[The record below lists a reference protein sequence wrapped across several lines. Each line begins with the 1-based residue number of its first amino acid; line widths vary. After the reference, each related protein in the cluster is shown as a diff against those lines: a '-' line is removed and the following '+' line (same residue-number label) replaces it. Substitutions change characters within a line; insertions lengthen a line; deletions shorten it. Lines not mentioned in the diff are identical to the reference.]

1 MRWPRLSIRATLAL
15 AIAGAVLLPTA
26 VLWQADQQ
34 LTRATHEPLIAQ
46 GRQAALITAAA
57 TLAGPLW
64 LIDDGLTRAA
74 AQKVLDD
81 PTVLRLSLVET
92 RPNTPALQLARP
104 GEQSA
109 TGPRLKAE
117 VRREDVV
124 LGELTLE
131 FDPAQI
137 DRVLAQ
143 RGTTA
148 LQLAGLQILL
158 SLALLLPVMARRLLR
173 PIARLKSQASA
184 MAGSTAVVPTY
195 WDRRDEL
202 GELGHHLNEVRGQI
216 ATLFEQAEVQQAELL
231 KIARHDALTGLP
243 NRRLFAE
250 LTQSAV
256 ASAQRDGSRLALLF
270 IDIDRFKSIN
280 DNHGHAI
287 GDKVLQELASRL
299 RATVRQG
306 DVVCR
311 HSGDEFTVLL
321 RGFKQWDEVAG
332 LADRLLKEAEAPVQT
347 TLREVVASV
356 SIGIALYPDDAL
368 THEALVGHAD
378 TAMYAAKSLGRARY
392 SFYRADLNSQLLA
405 QAEMEQALVQGL
417 RQGEFLLHYQPLL
430 RAVDGELV
438 GCEAL
443 LRWQHPQR
451 GLVSPAEFIPA
462 AEQFGLIS
470 ELGAFAVRSA
480 CQQIARWKACGVR
493 FGTVAVNVSAL
504 EFRHHRLIDN
514 LVQSMTDY
522 GVQPHELEIE
532 LTESV
537 LMTDTDNTQR
547 IIGRLQDLGLAMSV
561 DDFGTGYSSLA
572 YLKRLRPSKIKIDR
586 SFVRDLPGDADDRV
600 LVPAIVQLAHSI
612 GITVVGEGVETE
624 AQRQFLQACGCDILQ
639 GYLLSR
645 PQTADGFERFVE
657 AAQAAQALPA

>member
-46 GRQAALITAAA
+46 GRQAALVTAAA
-57 TLAGPLW
+57 TLAAPLW
-64 LIDDGLTRAA
+64 LIDEGLTRAA

-81 PTVLRLSLVET
+81 ATVLRLTLVEN
-92 RPNTPALQLARP
+92 RPNTASLLLSRP
-104 GEQSA
+104 GVSA
-109 TGPRLKAE
+109 GAGTRLTTL
-117 VRREDVV
+117 VRHEDVV

-143 RGTTA
+143 RGTAA

-184 MAGSTAVVPTY
+184 MASSTAVAPPF

-202 GELGHHLNEVRGQI
+202 GELGHHLNEVHGQI

-231 KIARHDALTGLP
+231 KIARHDGLTGLP

-270 IDIDRFKSIN
+270 IDVDRFKSIN
-280 DNHGHAI
+280 DNHGHAT
-287 GDKVLQELASRL
+287 GDKVLQVLASRL

-332 LADRLLKEAEAPVQT
+332 LADRLLKEAEVPVQT
-347 TLREVVASV
+347 ALREVAVSA

-392 SFYRADLNSQLLA
+392 SFYRADLNSQLMA

-417 RQGEFLLHYQPLL
+417 REGEFLLHYQPLL

-451 GLVSPAEFIPA
+451 GMVSPAEFIPA
-462 AEQFGLIS
+462 AEQCGLIS

-480 CQQIARWKACGVR
+480 CQQIARWKADGLR

-514 LVQSMTDY
+514 LVQSMTDF

-612 GITVVGEGVETE
+612 GITVVAEGVETE
-624 AQRQFLQACGCDILQ
+624 AQRRFLQDCGCDILQ
-639 GYLLSR
+639 GFLLSR
-645 PQTADGFERFVE
+645 PQPADGFARFV
-657 AAQAAQALPA
+657 QQAQALPA